1 MILGYAYLHLMK
13 NEYTILEKM
22 LPNHPSRDAIRLE
35 NVFAALG
42 NPIRLAALCMIAQG
56 GEFSCCDIL
65 SEIPK
70 STMTH
75 HWRILR
81 DSGLVWQQR
90 VGREYRLSLRRE
102 DLDERFPGLLE
113 AVLQP
118 LFSDRLTADT
128 IMQYQK

>member
-1 MILGYAYLHLMK
+1 
-13 NEYTILEKM
+13 M
-22 LPNHPSRDAIRLE
+22 LPNHPARDAIRLE
-35 NVFAALG
+35 NIFVALG
-42 NPIRLAALCMIAQG
+42 NPIRLAALNIIAQG
-56 GEFSCCDIL
+56 GEFLCCDIL

-75 HWRILR
+75 HFRILR

-102 DLDERFPGLLE
+102 DLEERFPGLLE
-113 AVLQP
+113 AVLT
-118 LFSDRLTADT
+118 LLTSDTLTVGT

>member
-1 MILGYAYLHLMK
+1 
-13 NEYTILEKM
+13 
-22 LPNHPSRDAIRLE
+22 
-35 NVFAALG
+35 
-42 NPIRLAALCMIAQG
+42 
-56 GEFSCCDIL
+56 
-65 SEIPK
+65 
-70 STMTH
+70 MTH

>member
-1 MILGYAYLHLMK
+1 MTNK
-13 NEYTILEKM
+13 NTISEPL

-35 NVFAALG
+35 NVFVALG
-42 NPIRLAALCMIAQG
+42 NPIRLAALCMIAHG
-56 GEFSCCDIL
+56 GEFLCCDIL

-81 DSGLVWQQR
+81 DSGLVWQRR

-118 LFSDRLTADT
+118 LTKDTLTANT